1 MKQQDATPVLVGDTT
16 FYIRPVPAFKSA
28 NIFGQLTKTITPV
41 AGGLLSLVGGTGDEE
56 SIFDLNLEE
65 AAPALAGAV
74 SGLSG
79 TVVET
84 LLRQLLVDYGNIAYD
99 DPETGATPKLTM
111 DKANELFC
119 GEVQDMF
126 ILAVEVIKVNYNGF
140 FKKLAAQFGSAIAK
154 FKDLMAASSAS
165 TETSTPPGSES

>member
-1 MKQQDATPVLVGDTT
+1 MKQQDAVQASVGGIT
-16 FYIRPVPAFKSA
+16 FYIRPFPAFKSA

-41 AGGLLSLVGGTGDEE
+41 AGGLLSLAGSSSGEK

-79 TVVET
+79 SVVET

-99 DPETGATPKLTM
+99 DPETGSTMKLTM

-126 ILAVEVIKVNYNGF
+126 ILAVEVIKANYNGF
-140 FKKLAAQFGSAIAK
+140 FRKLAAQFGSAIGR
-154 FKDLMAASSAS
+154 FKEVMAASSAG
-165 TETSTPPGSES
+165 TETLTPPSSES

>member
-16 FYIRPVPAFKSA
+16 FYIRPFPAFKSA

-41 AGGLLSLVGGTGDEE
+41 AGGLLSLVGGTGDEK
-56 SIFDLNLEE
+56 SVFDLNLEE

-126 ILAVEVIKVNYNGF
+126 ILAVEVNYNGF
-140 FKKLAAQFGSAIAK
+140 FKKLAAQFGAAIAK

-165 TETSTPPGSES
+165 TETSTPPSSES

>member
-16 FYIRPVPAFKSA
+16 FYIRPFPAFKSA

-41 AGGLLSLVGGTGDEE
+41 AGGLLSLVGGTGDEK
-56 SIFDLNLEE
+56 SVFDLNLEE

-99 DPETGATPKLTM
+99 DQIGRAH
-111 DKANELFC
+111 
-119 GEVQDMF
+119 V
-126 ILAVEVIKVNYNGF
+126 
-140 FKKLAAQFGSAIAK
+140 
-154 FKDLMAASSAS
+154 
-165 TETSTPPGSES
+165 

>member
-16 FYIRPVPAFKSA
+16 FYIRPFPAFKSA

-41 AGGLLSLVGGTGDEE
+41 AGGLLSLVGGTGDEK

-126 ILAVEVIKVNYNGF
+126 ILAVEVITVNYNGF
-140 FKKLAAQFGSAIAK
+140 FKKTAAPLGPVIAALTK
-154 FKDLMAASSAS
+154 AADTINTA
-165 TETSTPPGSES
+165 TSTPASSEN

>member
-1 MKQQDATPVLVGDTT
+1 MKQQDATQVTVGSTT
-16 FYIRPVPAFKSA
+16 FYIRPFPAFKSA

-41 AGGLLSLVGGTGDEE
+41 AGGLLSLVGSSGDGT
-56 SIFDLNLEE
+56 SVFDLNVEE

-79 TVVET
+79 PVVET
-84 LLRQLLVDYGNIAYD
+84 LLKQLLVDYGTIAYD
-99 DPETGATPKLTM
+99 DPETGNTMKLTM

-126 ILAVEVIKVNYNGF
+126 ILAVEVIKLNYNGF
-140 FKKLAAQFGSAIAK
+140 FKKLAAQFGPAIAK
-154 FKDLMAASSAS
+154 FKELMAASSAS
-165 TETSTPPGSES
+165 TETSTPPSSES

>member
-16 FYIRPVPAFKSA
+16 FYIRPFPAFKSA

-41 AGGLLSLVGGTGDEE
+41 AGGLLSLVGGTGDEK
-56 SIFDLNLEE
+56 SVFDLNLEE

-140 FKKLAAQFGSAIAK
+140 FKKLAAQFG
-154 FKDLMAASSAS
+154 
-165 TETSTPPGSES
+165 

>member
-16 FYIRPVPAFKSA
+16 FYIRPFPAFKSA

-41 AGGLLSLVGGTGDEE
+41 AGGLLSLVGGTGDEK

-99 DPETGATPKLTM
+99 DPETGQWRSSRSTTTVFSRSSPPS
-111 DKANELFC
+111 
-119 GEVQDMF
+119 
-126 ILAVEVIKVNYNGF
+126 LA
-140 FKKLAAQFGSAIAK
+140 LPSP
-154 FKDLMAASSAS
+154 SSR
-165 TETSTPPGSES
+165 T

>member
-1 MKQQDATPVLVGDTT
+1 MKQQDANQVTVGGST
-16 FYIRPVPAFKSA
+16 FYIRPFPAFKSA
-28 NIFGQLTKTITPV
+28 NIFGQLTKILTPV
-41 AGGLLSLVGGTGDEE
+41 AGGLFSLVGSSGD
-56 SIFDLNLEE
+56 STNILDLNVEE

-79 TVVET
+79 SVVET
-84 LLRQLLVDYGNIAYD
+84 MLRQLLVDYGTIAYD
-99 DPETGATPKLTM
+99 DPETGNTMKLTM

-140 FKKLAAQFGSAIAK
+140 FKKLAAQFGTVIDK
-154 FKDLMAASSAS
+154 FRKMMAADSAS
-165 TETSTPPGSES
+165 TETSTPPCSES

>member
-16 FYIRPVPAFKSA
+16 FYIRPFPAFKSA
-28 NIFGQLTKTITPV
+28 NIVGQLTKTITPV
-41 AGGLLSLVGGTGDEE
+41 AGGLLSLVGGTGDEK

-126 ILAVEVIKVNYNGF
+126 ILAFKVIKLNYSGF
-140 FKKLAAQFGSAIAK
+140 FGKLTSRFGSLAGLAEK
-154 FKDLMAASSAS
+154 LEKMQSEG
-165 TETSTPPGSES
+165 TETST

>member
-16 FYIRPVPAFKSA
+16 FYIRPFPAFKSA

-41 AGGLLSLVGGTGDEE
+41 AGGLLSLVGGTGDEK

-126 ILAVEVIKVNYNGF
+126 ILAFKVIKLNYSGF
-140 FKKLAAQFGSAIAK
+140 FGKLTSRFGSLAGLAEK
-154 FKDLMAASSAS
+154 LEKMQSEG
-165 TETSTPPGSES
+165 TETST

>member
-1 MKQQDATPVLVGDTT
+1 MKQQDAVQVSVGGIT
-16 FYIRPVPAFKSA
+16 FYIRPFPAFKSA
-28 NIFGQLTKTITPV
+28 NIFGQLTKIITPV
-41 AGGLLSLVGGTGDEE
+41 AGGLLSLAGGSGDEKN
-56 SIFDLNLEE
+56 IFDLNLEE

-74 SGLSG
+74 SDLSG
-79 TVVET
+79 SVVET

-99 DPETGATPKLTM
+99 DPETGSTMKLTM

-140 FKKLAAQFGSAIAK
+140 FKKLAAQFGSAIDR
-154 FKDLMAASSAS
+154 FKGVMAASSSS
-165 TETSTPPGSES
+165 TETLTSPSSES

>member
-1 MKQQDATPVLVGDTT
+1 M
-16 FYIRPVPAFKSA
+16 
-28 NIFGQLTKTITPV
+28 
-41 AGGLLSLVGGTGDEE
+41 
-56 SIFDLNLEE
+56 
-65 AAPALAGAV
+65 AGAV

-165 TETSTPPGSES
+165 TETSMPPSSES

>member
-16 FYIRPVPAFKSA
+16 FYIRPFPAFKSA

-41 AGGLLSLVGGTGDEE
+41 AGGLLSLVGGTGDEK

-111 DKANELFC
+111 DKANDLFC

-126 ILAVEVIKVNYNGF
+126 ILAFKVIKLNYSGF
-140 FKKLAAQFGSAIAK
+140 FGKLTSRFGSLAGLAEK
-154 FKDLMAASSAS
+154 LEKMQSEG
-165 TETSTPPGSES
+165 TETST